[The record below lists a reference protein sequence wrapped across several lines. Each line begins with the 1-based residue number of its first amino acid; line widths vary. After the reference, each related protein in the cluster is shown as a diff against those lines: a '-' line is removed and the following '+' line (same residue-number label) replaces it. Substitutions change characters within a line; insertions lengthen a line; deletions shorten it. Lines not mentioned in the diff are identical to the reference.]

1 MPRMNI
7 MSTKGDKK
15 EHEGNFET
23 TKVKAYSPSDSYD
36 DIVAGKTDIGE
47 LDATISTC
55 DKCGLTA
62 RNERELQDH
71 ISHAH
76 TNQANTAQK

>member
-1 MPRMNI
+1 
-7 MSTKGDKK
+7 MSKPKDR
-15 EHEGNFET
+15 EQEDNNNT

-47 LDATISTC
+47 FDAATSTC

-62 RNERELQDH
+62 RNERELQSH
-71 ISHAH
+71 ISNAH
-76 TNQANTAQK
+76 PKQVNTWQQFKQKVE